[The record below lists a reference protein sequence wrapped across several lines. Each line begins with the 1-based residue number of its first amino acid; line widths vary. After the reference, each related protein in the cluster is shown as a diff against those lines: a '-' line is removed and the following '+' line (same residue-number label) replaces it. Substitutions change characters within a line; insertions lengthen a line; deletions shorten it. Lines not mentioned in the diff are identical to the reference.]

1 MDKENLKKLKKKVF
15 DANIKLAGSGLIVST
30 FGNVSGIDRKAG
42 AVAIKPSGIPYSDM
56 KIDDMVLVSLSGEKI
71 EEESPNPSSD
81 TDTHL
86 ELYRNFAGIGG
97 VAHTHSG
104 YATAF
109 AQAKMAIPC
118 LGTTHADYFYGSVP
132 VSEVIED
139 SCIKGDYELETGKL
153 IVGTFKNRDYRN
165 MNACLI
171 ACHGPFTWGDS
182 PDDSV
187 EYAIMLEHI
196 AMLAHRSISL
206 GGTIEDIKKTLL
218 DRHYLRKHGKDAY
231 YGQTGNYRM

>member
-118 LGTTHADYFYGSVP
+118 LGTTHADYFYGPVP